1 MPVFSNKKEIATDND
16 SLSSAFFL
24 RMAAAN
30 GVRVPNFT
38 AVHAFRYP
46 VDYRLSLTVGDVPV
60 PLYPASSLVTLGP
73 YNDVLGVISHQLGA
87 PSTSN
92 TNLPTFQGAITDPF
106 LSTLMATQTT
116 AAYINS
122 GMVRCVSFCVEV
134 ANLAQLSTVG
144 GAAHFHRWQQNGV
157 PIVFGGNNGTCYA
170 STVTTVFESTD
181 TVHAAMGAL
190 TSNKCFTT
198 NMFDRDTLAFTAC
211 NPGQTPWINRYAPPI
226 NSTGEAV
233 KMPWHP
239 IVLLLE
245 APTAATVELVVRA
258 VYEYC
263 PPAQSFLY
271 KLARPLAISPPG
283 AESLWWSR
291 ETKIAG
297 ANLIYDSLS
306 GMTRHIGGIMGMA
319 VGNAFAGDSGARA
332 GQRLGAAAASHA
344 VRGVPKMAAI
354 VEGAI
359 NAVSRQTRNFIKG
372 HSALPARRSLPPPGR
387 RLRAARPAPKA
398 APRVRRAIRF

>member
-1 MPVFSNKKEIATDND
+1 
-16 SLSSAFFL
+16 
-24 RMAAAN
+24 MAASNA
-30 GVRVPNFT
+30 VRVPNFT

-46 VDYRLSLTVGDVPV
+46 ADFRVSLTVGDVPV
-60 PLYPASSLVTLGP
+60 PLYPASTLVTLGP

-87 PSTSN
+87 PSAAN
-92 TNLPTFQGAITDPF
+92 TNLPTFQGPIIDPF
-106 LSTLMATQTT
+106 LNLLMATQTT

-157 PIVFGGNNGTCYA
+157 PVVFGGNNGTCYA
-170 STVTTVFESTD
+170 STVATIFESTD

-190 TSNKCFTT
+190 TNNKCFTT

-211 NPGQTPWINRYAPPI
+211 NPGQTAWINRYAPPV

-239 IVLLLE
+239 ITLLLE
-245 APTAATVELVVRA
+245 APTAATVEIVIRA

-271 KLARPLAISPPG
+271 KLARPLAISPPD
-283 AESLWWSR
+283 AESRWWSR
-291 ETKIAG
+291 ESKVAG
-297 ANLIYDSLS
+297 ANVLYDSLS

-319 VGNAFAGDSGARA
+319 VGNAFAGESGARM
-332 GQRLGAAAASHA
+332 GQRLGAAAGGHA
-344 VRGVPKMAAI
+344 IRNLPKVAAI
-354 VEGAI
+354 VEGTL
-359 NAVSRQTRNFIKG
+359 NAVSRQTKGYIKRNT
-372 HSALPARRSLPPPGR
+372 ALPMRRSAPPGR
-387 RLRAARPAPKA
+387 RLRAARAAPKA
-398 APRVRRAIRF
+398 ATRRAVRF